1 MCHVQQCA
9 GGVPLHAHVPGFSQT
24 CEWLQ
29 GARTC
34 NLGLVVLV
42 RGQVGDT
49 PDGVALHLDIG

>member
-1 MCHVQQCA
+1 
-9 GGVPLHAHVPGFSQT
+9 LHAHVPGFSQT

-42 RGQVGDT
+42 RGQVGDA